1 MVAILKKLFEN
12 DIDMSIEKPYGGKD
26 ELMFQLRKTTVNNT
40 YVQNVF
46 IKVNELDELNEP
58 DSYLNTYLNN
68 RIDDFIKNID
78 RIESVKPADIDI
90 LHP

>member
-1 MVAILKKLFEN
+1 MIDILKKIYEN

-46 IKVNELDELNEP
+46 IKVIDLDDFKNP
-58 DSYLNTYLNN
+58 DSYLSTFLHD
-68 RIDDFIKNID
+68 RIDDFLRNIE
-78 RIESVKPADIDI
+78 RIEAAKPGEITI
-90 LHP
+90 LS